1 MRVNPRNNKDAA
13 VARPRG
19 TTATN
24 LRLVAD
30 KASTGSAESPSSRPD
45 PRLVELVRLLARRA
59 ARDFVRAETEGRKR
73 DHLPD

>member
-1 MRVNPRNNKDAA
+1 MRINPRNNKDAA

-19 TTATN
+19 TTATD

-30 KASTGSAESPSSRPD
+30 KASTGSAESPSSKPD
-45 PRLVELVRLLARRA
+45 PRFVDLVRLLARQA
-59 ARDFVRAETEGRKR
+59 ARDFVRAETKGWKR